1 MINNRFCKRQYVV
14 DDPRIQRRFSWTQW
28 SFPIRTDSTD
38 TYLVDRE
45 ISEDIIGTFEKRN
58 NLLIK

>member
-1 MINNRFCKRQYVV
+1 MV